1 MALNKALELLESV
14 RNVGENEATWNMR
27 MAYAHQYLPG
37 QKEQALAYAKKW
49 AELDPEDENA
59 QLVIEECSS
68 TSKNESETDCEEN
81 KPGTFVGF
89 ALLADENWNQEKFI
103 HDLKE
108 QWNIEACE
116 EEDESQQDDV
126 LVFNIGKMMAAVS
139 LMHYPVPHGEAAE
152 CAKNNYMW
160 PEAEQ
165 VAQAHQA
172 HLMVAVLGNEENLIE
187 RGKLYVKLLSVCCLQ
202 KTSRA
207 SIPVVSFSNP
217 ISMKVLPV

>member
-1 MALNKALELLESV
+1 MTEADSEIEPYTAENAEEFFAAIEQWNERESYSKWIRILDAFPKVERNFEVIMRLVRSYENYAILGDHGKEPENDKQEMALNKALELLESV

-89 ALLADENWNQEKFI
+89 ALLADENWNREKFI

-126 LVFNIGKMMAAVS
+126 LV
-139 LMHYPVPHGEAAE
+139 
-152 CAKNNYMW
+152 
-160 PEAEQ
+160 
-165 VAQAHQA
+165 
-172 HLMVAVLGNEENLIE
+172 LI
-187 RGKLYVKLLSVCCLQ
+187 
-202 KTSRA
+202 
-207 SIPVVSFSNP
+207 
-217 ISMKVLPV
+217 

>member
-1 MALNKALELLESV
+1 M
-14 RNVGENEATWNMR
+14 
-27 MAYAHQYLPG
+27 
-37 QKEQALAYAKKW
+37 
-49 AELDPEDENA
+49 
-59 QLVIEECSS
+59 IEECSS

-89 ALLADENWNQEKFI
+89 ALLADENWNREKFI

-172 HLMVAVLGNEENLIE
+172 HLMVAVLGNEEN
-187 RGKLYVKLLSVCCLQ
+187 
-202 KTSRA
+202 
-207 SIPVVSFSNP
+207 PD
-217 ISMKVLPV
+217 